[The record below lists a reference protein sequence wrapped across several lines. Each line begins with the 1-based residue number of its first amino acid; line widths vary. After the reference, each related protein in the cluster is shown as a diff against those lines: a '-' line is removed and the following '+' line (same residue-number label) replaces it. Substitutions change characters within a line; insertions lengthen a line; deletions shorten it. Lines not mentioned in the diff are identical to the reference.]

1 MADTRPRPM
10 DDALEDDRGAPP
22 FYGHHGHVDGRPCF
36 GHRGD
41 EGDDRFDDHVPEPST
56 PPGGYRAAHYYRGH
70 QADDRSEDRDRFDDG
85 VPEPRTPP
93 GGYRAAHGHRAEHD
107 DELVSDRHR
116 FWQED
121 DRFRDHRFWDDDLG
135 DDDVPQAHTPPG
147 GYRAADY
154 RHWEADDVTTP
165 EPEPPVTE
173 PPPPGV
179 GRAPNPP
186 PAPAAAPALPP
197 PSPPVAAGV
206 AAAFAAGLVA
216 ACVVLVALR
225 WPHPPSGGGRLAA
238 LDASVNRAVA
248 ADRVLSVATWVENLA
263 TLLVVGGA
271 CFRLYV
277 SRPAITGRGASE
289 PTLVAASLLGI
300 AACVLSVPLR
310 AMVVSGRGL
319 PAVGDLDALGLAA
332 TSRFGDAAC
341 VRLLALVLFAV
352 ALARPPQGW
361 GRRVFAVGGA
371 GSVVGF
377 LSVSR
382 VTLERV
388 ACAAAGLVALASF
401 TFVGHP
407 QASRPRGFLL
417 VSQAVHVTAAAVW
430 FGGGALLAL
439 EIQRRWRHDSP
450 RAMAETIDRF
460 STLAGVSVALVT
472 ITGIVLAHSQLASPE
487 ALVTSHY
494 GRALLVKLAFVG
506 LVAAIGAYNHSR
518 LVPAIVERSDTV
530 AWRHLGWTTAAEATL
545 IVVGVLV
552 MTAAMTSGG
561 I

>member
-1 MADTRPRPM
+1 M
-10 DDALEDDRGAPP
+10 DDALA
-22 FYGHHGHVDGRPCF
+22 DGR
-36 GHRGD
+36 
-41 EGDDRFDDHVPEPST
+41 
-56 PPGGYRAAHYYRGH
+56 GGPLAGRYRAADCRFELEDGH
-70 QADDRSEDRDRFDDG
+70 PPWD
-85 VPEPRTPP
+85 RTPP
-93 GGYRAAHGHRAEHD
+93 GGHRVTLHAHGYADGRRPWDGTPAGMRLGGDPADEDDYVGHHYAGRHHD
-107 DELVSDRHR
+107 DPPFDDTDEDRLAGPV
-116 FWQED
+116 
-121 DRFRDHRFWDDDLG
+121 DDDEIPHLR
-135 DDDVPQAHTPPG
+135 TPPG

-154 RHWEADDVTTP
+154 RRWEDDDVTIP
-165 EPEPPVTE
+165 EPEPVAPE
-173 PPPPGV
+173 PPPPGA
-179 GRAPNPP
+179 GQAPKPP
-186 PAPAAAPALPP
+186 PAPAAAPALLP

-206 AAAFAAGLVA
+206 AAVFAAGLVA

-225 WPHPPSGGGRLAA
+225 WPPSPAGGGPLAA

-248 ADRVLSVATWVENLA
+248 ADRVLSVATWVENVA
-263 TLLVVGGA
+263 TLLVVGGV

-289 PTLVAASLLGI
+289 PALVAASLVGI
-300 AACVLSVPLR
+300 GACVVSVPLR

-319 PAVGDLDALGLAA
+319 PAAGDLDALGLVA

-352 ALARPPQGW
+352 TLARPPRGW

-388 ACAAAGLVALASF
+388 ACGVAGLVALASF

-430 FGGGALLAL
+430 FGGGALLAM
-439 EIQRRWRHDSP
+439 EIHRRWRHDSP
-450 RAMAETIDRF
+450 RAMAETIERF
-460 STLAGVSVALVT
+460 STLAGVSVALVA

-494 GRALLVKLAFVG
+494 GRALIAKLAFVG
-506 LVAAIGAYNHSR
+506 LVTAVGAYNHSR
-518 LVPAIVERSDTV
+518 LVPAIAERRDAV
-530 AWRHLGWTTAAEATL
+530 AWRHLGWTTAAEGTL